1 MIELRSEKRIKTSS
15 ARPSTSY
22 TIPTWVLLG
31 LTIVFPLIYGIYLS
45 FLNVNLGSFLPTQ
58 FIGLENYRNAFKASE
73 TYSTLL
79 TTLQL
84 MIVGLGIQIPL
95 GIVLAIILHQT
106 LKGSRFFRSV
116 LIVPMLLTPVAVG
129 LIFRFMFDTDIG
141 IINWAIAQ
149 FGSEGVNWLGSRN
162 TALLAVVIVDSWQSV
177 PFVMLLMLAALAG
190 IPSSIYEAA
199 LVDGANKLQIFF
211 RITLPLIVPT
221 LLVLT
226 MIKIMDFLKLF
237 DTLFIL
243 TRGGPGNETTTLGLW
258 TYKTGFIF
266 LEMSRAAALGVIIV
280 ALTLPVYF
288 LWRRASKSVR

>member
-1 MIELRSEKRIKTSS
+1 MIALRTNKRIKISS
-15 ARPSTSY
+15 ARPSTSF
-22 TIPTWVLLG
+22 TAPTWLLLG

-58 FIGLENYRNAFKASE
+58 FIGLENYRLAFRASE
-73 TYSTLL
+73 TYSTFI

-84 MIVGLGIQIPL
+84 MFVGIGIQIPL
-95 GIVLAIILHQT
+95 GIALAIVLHQS

-141 IINWAIAQ
+141 IINWAISQ
-149 FGSEGVNWLGSRN
+149 FGAEGVNWLGSRN
-162 TALLAVVIVDSWQSV
+162 TALLAVIIVDSWQSV

-190 IPSSIYEAA
+190 IPTSIYEAA
-199 LVDGANKLQIFF
+199 TVDGANKIQIFF

-280 ALTLPVYF
+280 ILTMPVYI
-288 LWRRASKSVR
+288 LWRRSSKSVR

>member
-1 MIELRSEKRIKTSS
+1 MIELRSEKRIKISS
-15 ARPSTSY
+15 ARPSTSF

-45 FLNVNLGSFLPTQ
+45 FLNINLGSFLPTQ
-58 FIGLENYRNAFKASE
+58 FIGLENYRHAFKASE

-106 LKGSRFFRSV
+106 LKGSKFFRSV

-211 RITLPLIVPT
+211 RITLPLIIPT